1 MYVYYHIFFIH
12 SFFSGHLGCFHV
24 LAIVNN
30 AAVNIVEEHH
40 SFESSISTFKSFDS
54 SISTFKSM
62 WLDMIIK
69 IILLMFSVS
78 YGSLLPS

>member
-12 SFFSGHLGCFHV
+12 SFVSGHLGCFHV